1 MTSIMP
7 DDNGLPDYWTLT
19 DDELL
24 TLIHQGDD
32 DCAIFGLDFPY
43 KKADYAKALINR
55 IISLDIS
62 EEAKEG
68 ILGKILSTR
77 SVWTENGEIYAYSYC
92 KLQNTFD
99 SYLKYV
105 HYTDSKRRK
114 TRFSGATGWLLLAC
128 AAAVIVSF
136 VKVGGNIFLYVVS
149 AVLLICA
156 AAYLYIQYLAPY
168 RAFKKL
174 DKSFFAEQEFDFY
187 EDKLELIEHGEKA

>member
-1 MTSIMP
+1 M
-7 DDNGLPDYWTLT
+7 
-19 DDELL
+19 
-24 TLIHQGDD
+24 LIVT
-32 DCAIFGLDFPY
+32 A
-43 KKADYAKALINR
+43 N
-55 IISLDIS
+55 
-62 EEAKEG
+62 
-68 ILGKILSTR
+68 
-77 SVWTENGEIYAYSYC
+77 C
-92 KLQNTFD
+92 KNTFD

-149 AVLLICA
+149 AVLVLCA

-187 EDKLELIEHGEKA
+187 EDKLELIEHGEKSIKRIIPYSKIQKVCITKHAFYIYIAADSAFILTKTALSSSSVERLRNLFKDKGIKTEE

>member
-1 MTSIMP
+1 M
-7 DDNGLPDYWTLT
+7 
-19 DDELL
+19 
-24 TLIHQGDD
+24 LIVT
-32 DCAIFGLDFPY
+32 A
-43 KKADYAKALINR
+43 N
-55 IISLDIS
+55 
-62 EEAKEG
+62 
-68 ILGKILSTR
+68 
-77 SVWTENGEIYAYSYC
+77 C
-92 KLQNTFD
+92 KNTFD

-149 AVLLICA
+149 AVLVLCA

-174 DKSFFAEQEFDFY
+174 DKSFLAEQEFDFY
-187 EDKLELIEHGEKA
+187 EDKLELIENGEKVGIDLTENDLVFITNGGCVENSSMGSQDKPAPYNT